1 TKQNKTGNDFLYGCV
16 AGRKLARLVAVSFG
30 LLCILQ
36 AAVNISLRFAFCKY
50 ILAVYLLFKKQ
61 ALSLLRRL
69 KAFELRDDC
78 LQRGADLAIINTKEE
93 QDFTRNFKKVMW
105 IGLTETAIKGTWKW
119 VDGTPLSK
127 SYWGPDEP
135 NGFEGKNE
143 DCVEINFFD
152 FENSWNDIP
161 CENQNFWICEKKLVS

>member
-1 TKQNKTGNDFLYGCV
+1 CSPFLFILVNSYSTKL
-16 AGRKLARLVAVSFG
+16 SFM
-30 LLCILQ
+30 
-36 AAVNISLRFAFCKY
+36 NITNYQYFQQGWVYFRPSFYY
-50 ILAVYLLFKKQ
+50 ISSIAKSWKD
-61 ALSLLRRL
+61 S
-69 KAFELRDDC
+69 RDDC

-93 QDFTRNFKKVMW
+93 QVFMW

-119 VDGTPLSK
+119 VDGTPLR
-127 SYWGPDEP
+127 
-135 NGFEGKNE
+135 KNE